1 MSRWHSK
8 GEGVAMAMAIVAA
21 EDGRADVL
29 QAQSTHT
36 LDRAH
41 CRLVYLA
48 SAFPAGSKYHV
59 AAERV
64 AVVLAGRQG
73 GAV

>member
-1 MSRWHSK
+1 MAWTSK
-8 GEGVAMAMAIVAA
+8 GAGVAMATAIIAA
-21 EDGRADVL
+21 EDGKTDVL

-41 CRLVYLA
+41 ARLVYLA
-48 SAFPAGSKYHV
+48 SAFPAGSRYHV

-64 AVVLAGRQG
+64 ADVLAGRQSG
-73 GAV
+73 GAA